1 VKIEASPEGG
11 AQMGPTVNLYF
22 PVLGTTLPTDHGYAL
37 YGALAR
43 ALPPLHEAEARVLVG
58 PILGR
63 YVGDK
68 TLQVEPKWSN
78 LRLRL
83 PAEDI
88 GKVLP
93 LAGKALEVDGHKI
106 RVGVPRVMALE
117 PAPTLMARVV
127 LIKGFK
133 EPEPF
138 LEAVR
143 RQLNALGTS
152 AEASIPLVQGGPQQG
167 KPRRH
172 VVTVKGQRLVG
183 FTVAL
188 TGLQPKQSIAVQE
201 RGLGGKH
208 RMGCGFF
215 VPVKKVRG

>member
-1 VKIEASPEGG
+1 MP
-11 AQMGPTVNLYF
+11 MVNLYY

-43 ALPPLHEAEARVLVG
+43 ALPTLHEAGPRLLVG
-58 PILGR
+58 PILGQ
-63 YVGDK
+63 YVGDR
-68 TLQVEPKWSN
+68 TLRLEPKRSH

-83 PAEDI
+83 SAEDI

-93 LAGKALEVDGHKI
+93 LAGKALEVDRHKI
-106 RVGVPRVMALE
+106 RLGVPRVMALE
-117 PAPTLMARVV
+117 PAPTLVARMSLV
-127 LIKGFK
+127 KGFK

-143 RQLNALGTS
+143 RQLGGLGVA
-152 AEASIPLVQGGPQQG
+152 AEASIPLVRKGPHQG

-172 VVTVKGQRLVG
+172 VIQVKEQRLVG
-183 FTVAL
+183 FTVVL
-188 TGLQPKQSIAVQE
+188 TGLRQEHSIAVQE
-201 RGLGGKH
+201 HGLGGKQ

-215 VPVKKVRG
+215 VPVKEVRG